1 MAGAIAQPERG
12 RPVPQRAG
20 RLGNADAAGCD
31 VQQAARGRDSGYDTV
46 ASLAGNQRQADSD
59 AFEIVIAV
67 SSVTCHGKIRPMKVY
82 MQWLFAFIQLAAAV
96 EAAAD
101 SGRQDVVTLISQC
114 EGRTRGE
121 ALAAIVQACT
131 SAIDTKAYQGKQ
143 LGMLYLNRANV
154 YDSMGDSS
162 NALLDYN
169 KAVELAPDVAGTYY
183 NRGVF
188 YKARGDLAAALK
200 DNDSALR
207 LDPTFVPALYN
218 RAVIYTV
225 QNNISGALADYS
237 QAIRLSP
244 NTAELHGHRGFVYLM
259 QGDYQNAL
267 KDEDEA
273 IRLDPKYAVAYLYR
287 ATAHGKLGDG
297 DQAVEDTKT
306 AIRLNPSLASNVGIN
321 GVRLNSG
328 RATST
333 PQPEPK

>member
-1 MAGAIAQPERG
+1 
-12 RPVPQRAG
+12 
-20 RLGNADAAGCD
+20 
-31 VQQAARGRDSGYDTV
+31 
-46 ASLAGNQRQADSD
+46 
-59 AFEIVIAV
+59 
-67 SSVTCHGKIRPMKVY
+67 MKVFL
-82 MQWLFAFIQLAAAV
+82 QWLFAFVQLSVAV
-96 EAAAD
+96 EAAAAD

-183 NRGVF
+183 NRGVYYQKSKRDF
-188 YKARGDLAAALK
+188 TAALK
-200 DNDSALR
+200 DYDSALR
-207 LDPTFVPALYN
+207 VDPTFVVALYN
-218 RAVIYTV
+218 RAIIYDA
-225 QNNISGALADYS
+225 QGNGSGALADYS

-244 NTAELHGHRGFVYLM
+244 NTAELHGRRGNVYLT
-259 QGDYQNAL
+259 QGDYRNAL

-287 ATAHGKLGDG
+287 AVAHGKLGDG
-297 DQAVEDTKT
+297 DQAAEDLKT

-328 RATST
+328 RATSA
-333 PQPEPK
+333 PQPEPQ